1 MKDTLEEK
9 ALIQKAIEA
18 KDRSYSPYS
27 RFPVGAA
34 LLTVEGEVFI
44 GTNVENSSYG
54 LSMCA
59 ERAAI
64 VSAVSRGYRKF
75 RSIAVVSN
83 QKEPTS
89 PCGAC
94 RQFMVEFGDFEVI
107 LVGNERI
114 IRTSSY
120 ELLPLHFE
128 LEK

>member
-1 MKDTLEEK
+1 MKDTSEEK

-34 LLTVEGEVFI
+34 LLTVEGEVFV
-44 GTNVENSSYG
+44 GTNVENGSYG

-75 RSIAVVSN
+75 RSITIVSN

-94 RQFMVEFGDFEVI
+94 RQFMVEFGNFEVI
-107 LVGNERI
+107 LVGDERI
-114 IRTSSY
+114 VRTTSY
-120 ELLPLHFE
+120 ELLPFHFE
-128 LEK
+128 MEK

>member
-1 MKDTLEEK
+1 MKDTSEEK

-27 RFPVGAA
+27 KFPVGAA
-34 LLTVEGEVFI
+34 LLTVEGEVFV

-75 RSIAVVSN
+75 RSIAIVSD

-94 RQFMVEFGDFEVI
+94 RQFMVEFGNFEVI

-114 IRTSSY
+114 FRTTSY
-120 ELLPLHFE
+120 ELLPFHFE
-128 LEK
+128 MEK

>member
-1 MKDTLEEK
+1 MKDTSEEK

-27 RFPVGAA
+27 EFPVGAA
-34 LLTVEGEVFI
+34 LLTEEGEVFV
-44 GTNVENSSYG
+44 GTNVENGSYG
-54 LSMCA
+54 LSICA

-64 VSAVSRGYRKF
+64 VSAVSRGYRRF
-75 RSIAVVSN
+75 RSIAVVSD

-107 LVGNERI
+107 LVGSERI
-114 IRTSSY
+114 LRTSTY

-128 LEK
+128 MEK